1 MLNVRFLKV
10 TFFIL
15 FLSFIDSAMADED
28 AQIITPSTSAS
39 DPSMAGMAARTH
51 MKVLVPPGG
60 FAKLHREMTA
70 RPMNGPPSTATVY
83 AGYETPGSLACHY
96 GLTTFVDGCS
106 PSSAT
111 NTPVG
116 GSKAIAVVLAYH
128 YPNALKD
135 LTAFSSQFG
144 IYPVVSGNST
154 SIATGFKT
162 VYASGTAKAPANSP
176 NGWELEGAMDLEW
189 AHAMAPQAQLIL
201 VEAQTN
207 SLADLLKAVDVATS
221 YVASYGGGQVTMSW
235 GSGEFSAENTAT
247 YENHFA
253 ANPNNPNK
261 LPIVYFASSG
271 DAAGTSW
278 PCVSP
283 NVVCVGGT
291 TLRRSLGSGAFINE
305 VAWTGSGGG
314 VSTYFTT
321 KPAYQSS
328 LISFSGRGVPDIS
341 LPADPVTGAWVF
353 YTASNLRAP
362 ATGSWY
368 FVGGTSWSS
377 PTLAGMVNQ
386 AGGFYASSADALAA
400 IYSASNQS
408 KYADM
413 QSGWCGYFGGISS
426 ATGWDMC
433 TGVGTPT
440 AASFK

>member
-1 MLNVRFLKV
+1 MLNVRFLGV

-15 FLSFIDSAMADED
+15 FVSSIGVTFADED

-39 DPSMAGMAARTH
+39 DPAMAGIAARTH

-60 FAKLHREMTA
+60 FAKLHREMSA
-70 RPMNGPPSTATVY
+70 RPMIGPPSQAAAT

-96 GLTTFVDGCS
+96 GITTPVADC
-106 PSSAT
+106 PPLSAT
-111 NTPVG
+111 STPVG

-144 IYPVVSGNST
+144 LYPVVSGIST
-154 SIATGFKT
+154 ATAAGFKT
-162 VYASGTAKAPANSP
+162 VYASGSTKAPATSP
-176 NGWELEGAMDLEW
+176 NGWELEGAMDIEW

-207 SLADLLKAVDVATS
+207 SLADLLKAVDVATAQ
-221 YVASYGGGQVTMSW
+221 VASYGGGQVTMSW
-235 GSGEFSAENTAT
+235 GSGEFAAENTAT

-253 ANPNNPNK
+253 ANPSNPNK

-291 TLRRSLGSGAFINE
+291 TLRRSVGSGAFINE

-321 KPAYQSS
+321 RPSYQSS
-328 LISFSGRGVPDIS
+328 LSSLTGRGVPDIS

-386 AGGFYASSADALAA
+386 AGGFYASSAAALTA
-400 IYSASNQS
+400 IYGATNQ
-408 KYADM
+408 YADM

-426 ATGWDMC
+426 ASGWDMC